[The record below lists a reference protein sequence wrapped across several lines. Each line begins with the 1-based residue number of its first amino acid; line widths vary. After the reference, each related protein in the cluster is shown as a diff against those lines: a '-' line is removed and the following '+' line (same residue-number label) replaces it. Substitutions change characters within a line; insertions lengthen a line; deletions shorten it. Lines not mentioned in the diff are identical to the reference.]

1 MKRNKTSMKFLDTAF
16 VSIMLI
22 SIAVA
27 FASSMT
33 QIQKKDSVLSTKT
46 VKVKVGTQDVN
57 KTIKRVEV
65 KPGNRKVATNQKVS
79 TRGISPL

>member
-46 VKVKVGTQDVN
+46 VK
-57 KTIKRVEV
+57 
-65 KPGNRKVATNQKVS
+65 
-79 TRGISPL
+79 L